1 MDLPL
6 TSDETD
12 VVQYALLFLKKNF
25 AKIEKGDY
33 VSYQASHYNFSG
45 NSKKLYHKTRISRY
59 EKPDWNKS

>member
-25 AKIEKGDY
+25 AKVEQGNELNDKDIKDIDS
-33 VSYQASHYNFSG
+33 VLNFIKSTNG
-45 NSKKLYHKTRISRY
+45 YEPKL
-59 EKPDWNKS
+59 

>member
-25 AKIEKGDY
+25 AKVEQGNELNDRDIKDIDS
-33 VSYQASHYNFSG
+33 VLNFIKSTNG
-45 NSKKLYHKTRISRY
+45 YEPKL
-59 EKPDWNKS
+59 

>member
-25 AKIEKGDY
+25 AKIEKGNELNDKDIKDI
-33 VSYQASHYNFSG
+33 ASVLDFIKSTNG
-45 NSKKLYHKTRISRY
+45 Y
-59 EKPDWNKS
+59 EPKI

>member
-25 AKIEKGDY
+25 AKVEKGNNLNDKDIKDIDS
-33 VSYQASHYNFSG
+33 VLTFIKSHNG
-45 NSKKLYHKTRISRY
+45 Y
-59 EKPDWNKS
+59 EPKI

>member
-25 AKIEKGDY
+25 AKIEKRNELNDRDIKEIDSVLDFIKSTNG
-33 VSYQASHYNFSG
+33 
-45 NSKKLYHKTRISRY
+45 Y
-59 EKPDWNKS
+59 EPKI

>member
-25 AKIEKGDY
+25 AKIEKGNELNDRDIKEIDSVLDFIKSTNGY
-33 VSYQASHYNFSG
+33 EP
-45 NSKKLYHKTRISRY
+45 KL
-59 EKPDWNKS
+59 

>member
-25 AKIEKGDY
+25 AKIEKGNELNDRDIKDIDS
-33 VSYQASHYNFSG
+33 VLNFIKSRNG
-45 NSKKLYHKTRISRY
+45 FEPKL
-59 EKPDWNKS
+59 

>member
-25 AKIEKGDY
+25 AKIEKGDELNDRDIKEIDS
-33 VSYQASHYNFSG
+33 VLDFIKSTNG
-45 NSKKLYHKTRISRY
+45 Y
-59 EKPDWNKS
+59 EPKI

>member
-25 AKIEKGDY
+25 AKIEKGNELKERDIKEIDS
-33 VSYQASHYNFSG
+33 VLDFIKSTNG
-45 NSKKLYHKTRISRY
+45 Y
-59 EKPDWNKS
+59 EPKI

>member
-25 AKIEKGDY
+25 AKIEKGNELNDRDIKDIDS
-33 VSYQASHYNFSG
+33 VLDLIKNTNG
-45 NSKKLYHKTRISRY
+45 Y
-59 EKPDWNKS
+59 EPKI